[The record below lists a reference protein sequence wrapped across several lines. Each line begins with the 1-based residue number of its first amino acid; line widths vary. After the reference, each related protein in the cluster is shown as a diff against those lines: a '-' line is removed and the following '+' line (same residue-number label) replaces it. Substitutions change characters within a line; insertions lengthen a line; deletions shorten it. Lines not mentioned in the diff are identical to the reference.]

1 MTTHIRN
8 WKSVL
13 LLGGLV
19 ATITCHA
26 QQLPIPGGKPAAEKG
41 LFVAAIDHGSNIVER
56 GSWDLYLS
64 GYAHHSRDTYS
75 QKRLQKL
82 NENAWGIGLG
92 KTIRNERGNDE
103 SLYALVIR
111 DSNRN
116 HQWSAGYAHQWIFPL
131 GSTGLEAG
139 AGLSAGLLQR
149 KDWFDGVPFPAVLP
163 TFSLGSGAFKLMGTY
178 VPRISTRKGKGD
190 VLFLFAKYTF

>member
-1 MTTHIRN
+1 MASHTVRC
-8 WKSVL
+8 KKAL
-13 LLGGLV
+13 LLMAFAAPLS
-19 ATITCHA
+19 CLA
-26 QQLPIPGGKPAAEKG
+26 QQADATSDQAGAEQHVLG
-41 LFVAAIDHGSNIVER
+41 AAIDRVSDIADR

-64 GYAHHSRDTYS
+64 GYAHHGRDTYS
-75 QKRLQKL
+75 HRRLQKL
-82 NENAWGIGLG
+82 NEKAWGIGVG
-92 KTIRNERGNDE
+92 KTIRNEGGNDE

-116 HQWSAGYAHQWIFPL
+116 HQWSAGYAYQWIFPL

-139 AGLSAGLLQR
+139 AGLSAGLIQR

-163 TFSLGSGAFKLMGTY
+163 MFSLGSRNFKLMGTY
-178 VPRISTRKGKGD
+178 VPHMSTRKGKGD